1 MGNKGSLMRRLTR
14 LATIPALVVG
24 FLLVVLAL
32 LAITISY
39 TTVYKEEAIALAK
52 AYSIASESVKEDAN
66 AITEVIDGVYF
77 GEAGICFVIDK
88 NGNVI
93 ATSNEEVIPVSSSLA
108 DNAAFGA
115 ESKNIDTLCTKML
128 AQETDAMHIFVGG
141 EDYYM
146 GFTPIADS
154 DGLSLAVGAYW
165 NTVAWTINYS
175 SLQILAMAFVFVVIV
190 LIVVRYPIKRIAK
203 PIQKAARRLN
213 NMAQGDLFSPAPTTK
228 LGGEIGLMCD
238 NLGQM
243 VESLSSVIGD
253 IRDVLSSM
261 ANGNLTAV
269 PQVEYRGDFLDIRDS
284 LRMISTSLCET
295 ISEVASSAGEVRD
308 GSNQLAEGSSSLS
321 ENAITQ
327 ASAVDEIAATMA
339 SITKKTEENNQNVH
353 KTLDKVR
360 TAKEH
365 AQNGTQ
371 SMEEMMASIRDIE
384 KSAKE
389 IEQIMNVINDI
400 AFQTGILALNASIE
414 AARAGVA
421 GRGFAVV
428 ANEVAN
434 LASMS
439 SDAAK
444 QTGELINN
452 AIAAIHKGT
461 SLADSASSA
470 LDGIVNDVDYIV
482 EAMDDI
488 AQANNEQTEA
498 IEKIRD
504 GMDSVNQGIHNTS
517 ATAEESAAA
526 SEELSALSENMMNI
540 VVSFKTSADEE
551 Q

>member
-14 LATIPALVVG
+14 LATIPTLVVG

-39 TTVYKEEAIALAK
+39 TTVYKDEAIALAK
-52 AYSIASESVKEDAN
+52 AYSTASESVKEDLN

-93 ATSNEEVIPVSSSLA
+93 ASSTEIVPVSSALS
-108 DNAAFGA
+108 DNASFG
-115 ESKNIDTLCTKML
+115 EGSKDMDTLCSRML
-128 AQETDAMHIFVGG
+128 AQETDAMHIYIGG

-146 GFTPIADS
+146 GFTPIANT

-165 NTVAWTINYS
+165 STVAWTINYS
-175 SLQILAMAFVFVVIV
+175 SLQILAMAFIFVVIV
-190 LIVVRYPIKRIAK
+190 LFVVRYPIKRIAK
-203 PIQKAARRLN
+203 PIQRAAKRLN
-213 NMAQGDLFSPAPTTK
+213 DMAHGDLFSPAPTTN

-243 VESLSSVIGD
+243 VESLSSIIAD

-261 ANGNLTAV
+261 AKGDLTAV
-269 PQVEYRGDFLDIRDS
+269 PKINYRGDFLDIRDS
-284 LRMISTSLCET
+284 LRMISSSLCDT
-295 ISEVASSAGEVRD
+295 MSEVANSTGEVRD
-308 GSNQLAEGSSSLS
+308 GANQLAEGSSSLS

-327 ASAVDEIAATMA
+327 ASAVDEIAASMA
-339 SITKKTEENNQNVH
+339 EITKKTEENNQNVH
-353 KTLDKVR
+353 KTLEKVR
-360 TAKEH
+360 AAKEH
-365 AQNGTQ
+365 AQGGSQ
-371 SMEEMMASIRDIE
+371 SMGEMMVSIHDIE

-414 AARAGVA
+414 AARAGIA

-434 LASMS
+434 LANMS

-444 QTGELINN
+444 QTGELITN
-452 AIAAIHKGT
+452 AIDAIRKGT
-461 SLADSASSA
+461 SLADAASGA
-470 LDGIVNDVDYIV
+470 LDEIVGDVEYIV

-498 IEKIRD
+498 IEKIKS
-504 GMDSVNQGIHNTS
+504 GMDNVNQGIHNTS

-526 SEELSALSENMMNI
+526 SEELSALSENMMNM
-540 VVSFKTSADEE
+540 VASFKTSSDEE
-551 Q
+551 